1 MGIKRGNA
9 NIYASERPENVQIIA
24 VKTFDDMKMLL
35 TFSNGEQRF
44 FDASILNGP
53 AFAPLTDEKI
63 FKDCKIVDRVVTWMN
78 EDIDC
83 APEYMYEHSYAYL
96 SLKSVI

>member
-9 NIYASERPENVQIIA
+9 NIYASERTENVQIIA
-24 VKTFDDMKMLL
+24 VKTFDDMIMLL
-35 TFSNGEQRF
+35 TFSNGEQRL

-83 APEYMYEHSYAYL
+83 APEYMYEHSYAYP